1 MRLLHRL
8 IPVVFCIVLAAVP
21 VHAGEQSDYIV
32 RLQDVLTITVWN
44 QKDLSGKFIVE
55 SDGTFMFPLV
65 GRVRAGGQALRD
77 VEEELRRRLADGY
90 VRAPQVSMTVENARN
105 GTVYVLGEV
114 KTPGTYPLAAE
125 ATTVLDVLARAGST
139 TEKASDVA
147 VITRLHGSGPAGADG
162 LSGPETIKVDL
173 ASLQTGSTAL
183 DIQLRDGDRIFV
195 PRVADFFVAGQVKN
209 PGGFALRDQ
218 LTVLQA
224 LALAGGVTERGSQGR
239 IKIIRHLGT
248 TKTELKA
255 ALTDLLKPGDTVVVG
270 ERLF

>member
-1 MRLLHRL
+1 MRLRHRL
-8 IPVVFCIVLAAVP
+8 IPLVACLVFAVIHPVSAA
-21 VHAGEQSDYIV
+21 ESDYIV
-32 RLQDVLTITVWN
+32 RLQDVLNITVWN
-44 QKDLSGKFIVE
+44 QKDLSGKFTVD

-65 GRVRAGGQALRD
+65 GRVHASGQALRD
-77 VEEELRRRLADGY
+77 VEQELRRLLADGY
-90 VRAPQVSMTVENARN
+90 VRAPQLSIAVENARM

-114 KTPGTYPLAAE
+114 KTPGTYPLGSD
-125 ATTVLDVLARAGST
+125 TTVLDALARAGSIT
-139 TEKASDVA
+139 DRAGDVA
-147 VITRLHGSGPAGADG
+147 VITRPHGGPAGADG
-162 LSGPETIKVDL
+162 LPGPETIKVNL
-173 ASLQTGSTAL
+173 SSLQTGSSTL

-195 PRVADFFVAGQVKN
+195 TRVPDVFVAGQVKN

-239 IKIIRHLGT
+239 IKIIRPVGSR
-248 TKTELKA
+248 KTELKA